1 MENDALKKE
10 LGVGYLKKNSVEINA
25 NIPERDSTE
34 QYVKDRLNN
43 FNQRLEDIIGQHFSG

>member
-10 LGVGYLKKNSVEINA
+10 LGIGYAKKNYAEINA
-25 NIPERDSTE
+25 NIPERDNTE